1 MPKDDYIYLKHI
13 LDAIVKIKEYTK
25 NLKYKKFVNTMIV
38 QDAVLRQLGIIG
50 EASKNISK
58 ELRERSPEIPWK
70 KIVGMRD
77 KLIHNYLGV
86 DIDEIWNT
94 IMKDISILEKQIE
107 KILKEKK

>member
-1 MPKDDYIYLKHI
+1 
-13 LDAIVKIKEYTK
+13 
-25 NLKYKKFVNTMIV
+25 MIV

-77 KLIHNYLGV
+77 KLIHDYLGV